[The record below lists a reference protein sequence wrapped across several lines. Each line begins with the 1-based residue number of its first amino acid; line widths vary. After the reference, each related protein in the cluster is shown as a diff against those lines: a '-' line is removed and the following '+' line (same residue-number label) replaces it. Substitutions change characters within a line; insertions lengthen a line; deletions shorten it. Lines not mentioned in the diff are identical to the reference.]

1 MLNETL
7 EKTRREL
14 RGFWQR
20 VATTCYRRVDV
31 YVRSLDGAPEKN
43 SAPPCEVRLLQ
54 QEDLPAYYAMRPRR
68 PRREP
73 HERWLAGD
81 SCMAVFHEGRI
92 VHAGWI
98 ATSRVYIP
106 YLDRELLLLPGDI
119 YSHDTYTLPSYRSRG
134 LGSQKGAHV
143 FRHYRA
149 LGYKRSVVVVAIEN
163 RLGAGQVRAL
173 GYQKIG
179 RYSFLRLGPAQHILM
194 PFPSAAGRLI

>member
-1 MLNETL
+1 M

-14 RGFWQR
+14 RGLWHR

-43 SAPPCEVRLLQ
+43 IEPPFEVRLLSQ
-54 QEDLPAYYAMRPRR
+54 DDLPAYYAMRPRR

-73 HERWLAGD
+73 HARWLAGD
-81 SCMAVFHEGRI
+81 SCMAVFHDGRI

-98 ATSRVYIP
+98 ATTRVYIP
-106 YLDRELLLLPGDI
+106 YLDRELLLRPGDI
-119 YSHDTYTLPSYRSRG
+119 YSHDTYTLPSHRSRG

-149 LGYKRSVVVVAIEN
+149 LGYKRSVVVVAVEN
-163 RLGAGQVRAL
+163 RLGAAQVRTL
-173 GYQKIG
+173 GYQCIG
-179 RYSFLRLGPAQHILM
+179 RYSFARLGPLQRVLT
-194 PFPSAAGRLI
+194 PFPASAGRLI